1 MNNDLESEETC
12 FDVPAMQGPSVLAL
26 LVEIDPLVNLEAEEQ
41 RYQER
46 VERFCQ
52 NMLWRRVTGEITPEY
67 VNFSVERMFTPAEL
81 IDEVGPEVLQN
92 LKYKICQLY
101 FK

>member
-1 MNNDLESEETC
+1 MDNDLESQETC
-12 FDVPAMQGPSVLAL
+12 FDVPAMQGPRVLAL
-26 LVEIDPLVNLEAEEQ
+26 LVEIDPLINLEAEEQ

-52 NMLWRRVTGEITPEY
+52 HMLWRRVTGEITPEY
-67 VNFSVERMFTPAEL
+67 VNISVERMFTPAEL